1 MPEINSEDLER
12 VGMLEIVSSSKTG
25 LKILSKEQLSRLYVL
40 VKDRDYT
47 HNIETEKSKKELL
60 EKITNRLYDL
70 EEGRVILFLIF
81 RSLYY
86 EYNLCLL
93 LVRIVGLVVL

>member
-40 VKDRDYT
+40 VKDKDYT
-47 HNIETEKSKKELL
+47 PDVETEKSKKELL

-70 EEGRVILFLIF
+70 EEGRVIL
-81 RSLYY
+81 
-86 EYNLCLL
+86 
-93 LVRIVGLVVL
+93 